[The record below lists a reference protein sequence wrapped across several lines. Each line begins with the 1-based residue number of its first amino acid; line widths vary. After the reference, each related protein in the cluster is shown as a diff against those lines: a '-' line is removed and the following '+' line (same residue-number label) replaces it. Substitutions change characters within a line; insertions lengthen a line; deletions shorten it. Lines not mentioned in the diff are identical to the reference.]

1 MTIHILDIVMYFV
14 VIGVFWFLLDWLSD
28 GEYTNELGGLVGLF
42 LSIIITI
49 IYVILFAFCGWDWA
63 EIFRGTN
70 PSEWF
75 HFKL

>member
-1 MTIHILDIVMYFV
+1 MTIHILDIIMYFLI
-14 VIGVFWFLLDWLSD
+14 IGSFWYLLDKFSN

-49 IYVILFAFCGWDWA
+49 AYIIMFGFCDWDWID
-63 EIFRGTN
+63 IFNGTHE
-70 PSEWF
+70 STWF